1 MAIGAAARFLV
12 VQADA
17 PTARLMTAALED
29 RFGPGCVRCCRT
41 IEQAVQQDLST
52 IDAAVADA
60 NLPDGSVGQ
69 LLMRLLEERLDLPV
83 VVVGGPREA
92 DRALAAIRAG
102 AADYVVKAGDYL
114 FALPLIVEKSIALWK
129 TKQENVRLHAQ
140 LSCTL
145 TALQVKNHQLED
157 AVRRLQTVAATDPLT
172 GLANRRAFN
181 LVLER
186 SFAEAARYGHDLAC
200 IMIDLD
206 CFKLCNDRLGHQ
218 KGDEILQ
225 RAARVLEANCRR
237 SDTPARYGGD
247 EFVVLLP
254 QTELAWAK
262 RVADRIGDEMQF
274 CCANWWKLNGGC
286 TPLTM
291 SMGLTTL
298 RHGRPAT
305 AEELVSQADKALYQA
320 KSAGKSQL
328 SIYQPN
334 PSHPAVNCPVA
345 H

>member
-1 MAIGAAARFLV
+1 MGSGAAARLLV
-12 VQADA
+12 VEPDA
-17 PTARLMTAALED
+17 PTAKLMSAALES
-29 RFGPGCVRCCRT
+29 RFGSGTVRCCRG
-41 IEQAVQQDLST
+41 IQQALQQDLST
-52 IDAAVADA
+52 VDATVADA
-60 NLPDGSVGQ
+60 SLPDGSIGH
-69 LLMRLLEERLDLPV
+69 LLMRLFDERVDLPV
-83 VVVGGPREA
+83 VVVGETREA
-92 DRALAAIRAG
+92 DRAMAAIRAG

-114 FALPLIVEKSIALWK
+114 FALPIIVEKSIALWK

-145 TALQVKNHQLED
+145 TALQVKNHQLEE
-157 AVRRLQTVAATDPLT
+157 AVRKLQTVAATDPLT

-186 SFAEAARYGHDLAC
+186 SFAQATRYGHDLAC

-206 CFKLCNDRLGHQ
+206 CFKLCNDKLGHQ

-254 QTELAWAK
+254 QTELEWATL
-262 RVADRIGDEMQF
+262 VANRISDEMQF
-274 CCANWWKLNGGC
+274 CCANWWKLSGGP
-286 TPLTM
+286 TALTM

-298 RHGRPAT
+298 RHGSPAT
-305 AEELVSQADKALYQA
+305 AEELVGQADKALYAA

-328 SIYQPN
+328 IVYQPN
-334 PSHPAVNCPVA
+334 GPRPLACRPA